1 MTIDL
6 RNKKLTGKEAAL
18 VLEKAGI
25 TTNKNRIPFDPL
37 GAFVTSGVRI
47 GTPALTTRG
56 MKEEQCYEIAG
67 LIAKV
72 LNNPTSAKVVKAVS
86 QKVKVLC
93 NKFPVE
99 I

>member
-1 MTIDL
+1 M
-6 RNKKLTGKEAAL
+6 
-18 VLEKAGI
+18 
-25 TTNKNRIPFDPL
+25 
-37 GAFVTSGVRI
+37 
-47 GTPALTTRG
+47 TTRG
-56 MKEEQCYEIAG
+56 MKEEQAFEVAG

-72 LNNPTSAKVVKAVS
+72 LNNILSPKAVKEVR